1 MRTSTAAIGSA
12 AFFVVA
18 PGTFVGLGPWLI
30 THWEIPGSSPPL
42 RVILGVVLIVLGLIP
57 PVHAFI
63 QFAKAGGT
71 PMPVAPTE
79 RLVVTGFNRFVRNP
93 MYVGLLTAIL
103 GQALLFDSP
112 WLVLY
117 AVIGWIATASFVHW
131 YEEPTLVRTYGEQYE
146 EYRRNVPAWTPRLTP
161 WNPAASERWW
171 FVVGGEPG
179 LALSFFFGDEFG
191 SFAAF
196 LVDAVAAVLLAG
208 LFAAGHHC
216 ACGRCRAD
224 AHAGG
229 IGSSPVDWPAWG
241 TCWRRGVRW
250 CKCARSAPSTRWCR
264 RVVVD
269 RSSRRFRCG
278 TS

>member
-30 THWEIPGSSPPL
+30 THWEIPAPSPL
-42 RVILGVVLIVLGLIP
+42 RIIFGAVLIALGLIP

-93 MYVGLLTAIL
+93 MYLGLLIAIL

-117 AVIGWIATASFVHW
+117 AATGWIATASFVHW

-161 WNPAASERWW
+161 WTPT
-171 FVVGGEPG
+171 GPK
-179 LALSFFFGDEFG
+179 
-191 SFAAF
+191 
-196 LVDAVAAVLLAG
+196 
-208 LFAAGHHC
+208 
-216 ACGRCRAD
+216 
-224 AHAGG
+224 
-229 IGSSPVDWPAWG
+229 P
-241 TCWRRGVRW
+241 
-250 CKCARSAPSTRWCR
+250 
-264 RVVVD
+264 
-269 RSSRRFRCG
+269 
-278 TS
+278 